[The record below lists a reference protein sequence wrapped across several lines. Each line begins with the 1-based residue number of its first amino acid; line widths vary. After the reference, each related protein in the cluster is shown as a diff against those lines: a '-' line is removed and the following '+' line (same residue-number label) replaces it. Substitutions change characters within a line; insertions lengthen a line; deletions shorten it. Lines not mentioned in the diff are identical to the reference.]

1 MWAIFAAFLL
11 FQAVDYNAEGMKAL
25 EAGKYQE
32 AADDFSK
39 AVAADARDYYA
50 HFNLAQAYG
59 LLHRNAEGIAEY
71 GRVLELKPGLYEAEL
86 NQGILL
92 MRQNEPG
99 EALPLFAQA
108 AEQKPQEFL
117 PRYSLA
123 AAEYHA
129 GSLADA
135 EASYARA
142 LEIDP
147 KSAAAESG
155 LAHTLLRENKAADA
169 APHFERAGALDAKYR
184 DGLLELADVYEANG
198 QKTEA
203 AAIYRQ
209 FPERADVQERLGR
222 IMLET
227 KQYSDALPRLEAA
240 YAASETEA
248 NRAPLAAAY
257 VFTGQLD
264 RALPLLQ
271 QAAGAEP
278 GNFDIRMM
286 YARAL
291 RDRKQYA
298 AAAAQFVEAA
308 RAKPDEPRPW
318 TEAAGM
324 FYMTGQ
330 YDQSLAAF
338 DRARQLG
345 ENTAGVWFMRAI
357 ILDKVHQLKP
367 ALEAYR
373 QFLAMSQANPNQEFQ
388 ARQRARIIQHE
399 LEKR

>member
-1 MWAIFAAFLL
+1 MWAICAAFLL

-32 AADDFSK
+32 AADDFTK
-39 AVAADARDYYA
+39 AVAADGKDYYA

-71 GRVLELKPGLYEAEL
+71 RAVLELKPGLYEAEL
-86 NQGILL
+86 NEGILL

-99 EALPLFAQA
+99 EALSLFAQA

-123 AAEYHA
+123 AAQFQA

-135 EASYARA
+135 EASYART

-169 APHFERAGALDAKYR
+169 APHFERAAALDPKYR
-184 DGLLELADVYEANG
+184 DGLLELADVYEGNG

-227 KQYSDALPRLEAA
+227 RQYSDALPRLESA
-240 YAASETEA
+240 YAASRTEA
-248 NRAPLAAAY
+248 NRVPLATAY

-264 RALPLLQ
+264 RALPLLE
-271 QAAGAEP
+271 QAAAAEP

-298 AAAAQFVEAA
+298 AAAAQFLEAA
-308 RAKPDEPRPW
+308 RAKPDQPRPW

-330 YDQSLAAF
+330 FDQSLAAF

-345 ENTAGVWFMRAI
+345 ENSAGVWFMRAI
-357 ILDKVHQLKP
+357 ILDKVRQLKP

-373 QFLAMSQANPNQEFQ
+373 QFLAMSHGNPNQEFQ
-388 ARQRARIIQHE
+388 ARQRARIIQRE
-399 LEKR
+399 LERR